1 MFYFFIKRYNYF
13 NIFIYRLRENKIK
26 GDISVSY
33 YYKKEHKNL
42 EKYSYNLKSNG
53 STEEKDIEVLALK
66 MKEIIQNSSRE
77 DKDIVFLCIGS
88 DRYVGDSLGPLVGTM
103 LKDSQ
108 VPFRVY
114 GTLEEP
120 VHAFN
125 LKGILKEINKQFKK
139 PLIFSI
145 DASIGDK
152 NQVGYV
158 MFKEGP
164 LTPGKAL
171 EKMLPEVG
179 DYHFVGVVN
188 YIDPLPTSQF
198 LNDTRLYTV
207 MNLAK
212 TIVKVITKIKVYDN
226 ISEEKES

>member
-1 MFYFFIKRYNYF
+1 MILCPFYYEQEKNNEEVISYF
-13 NIFIYRLRENKIK
+13 M
-26 GDISVSY
+26 
-33 YYKKEHKNL
+33 
-42 EKYSYNLKSNG
+42 KSNG
-53 STEEKDIEVLALK
+53 KTEEKDTELLAHK
-66 MKEIIQNSSRE
+66 IREIIRQSSRE
-77 DKDIVFLCIGS
+77 DDDIVFLCIGS

-103 LKDSQ
+103 LTERN

-125 LKGILKEINKQFKK
+125 LKGILKGINKQFKK

-145 DASIGDK
+145 DASIGNKD
-152 NQVGYV
+152 QVGYV

-179 DYHFVGVVN
+179 DYHFVGFVN

-207 MNLAK
+207 MNIAK
-212 TIVKVITKIKVYDN
+212 TIVKVINSIKVND
-226 ISEEKES
+226 